1 MQLII
6 VTGMSG
12 SGKSVVLRLLEDI
25 GFYCV
30 DNLPATLIPQLID
43 KLNPSQTSIAISI
56 DTRSE
61 GLETLPNHLDDM
73 RQRSIAVQMIFLESN
88 QETLV
93 KRFSETRR
101 RHPLSK
107 GNMTLA
113 ESIQNERNLLAPLA
127 SLGHHI
133 DTSDLSPNTLRQW
146 VRDLVTHDHH
156 GMTLLF
162 TSFGFKH
169 GVPLDADFV
178 FDVRCL
184 PNPHWDAKL
193 RPLSGKD
200 LAVQEFLSKETLV
213 EKMYQDIQ
221 QFLNRWLPHFVK
233 ENRHYLTVAVG
244 CTGGQHRSV
253 YLVEKLA
260 AQFQSDQQQV
270 LIRHRELEI
279 KL

>member
-43 KLNPSQTSIAISI
+43 KLNPSQTRIAISI

-213 EKMYQDIQ
+213 AQMYQDIQ
-221 QFLNRWLPHFVK
+221 QFVNRWLPHFVK

>member
-213 EKMYQDIQ
+213 EQMYQDIQ
-221 QFLNRWLPHFVK
+221 QFVNRWLPHFVK

>member
-30 DNLPATLIPQLID
+30 DNLPTTLIPQLID
-43 KLNPSQTSIAISI
+43 KLNPSQTRIAISI

-213 EKMYQDIQ
+213 AQMYQDIQ
-221 QFLNRWLPHFVK
+221 QFVNRWLPHFVK

>member
-30 DNLPATLIPQLID
+30 DNLPTTLIPQLID
-43 KLNPSQTSIAISI
+43 KLNPSQTRIAISI

-213 EKMYQDIQ
+213 EQMYQDIQ
-221 QFLNRWLPHFVK
+221 QFVNRWLPHFVK

>member
-30 DNLPATLIPQLID
+30 DNVPTTLIPQLID
-43 KLNPSQTSIAISI
+43 QLNTSQTRIAISI

-213 EKMYQDIQ
+213 EQMYQDIQ
-221 QFLNRWLPHFVK
+221 QFVNRWLPHFVK

>member
-43 KLNPSQTSIAISI
+43 KLNPSQTRIAISI

-200 LAVQEFLSKETLV
+200 LAVLEFLSKETLV
-213 EKMYQDIQ
+213 EQMYQDIQ
-221 QFLNRWLPHFVK
+221 QFVNRWLPHFVK

>member
-25 GFYCV
+25 GCYCV

-221 QFLNRWLPHFVK
+221 QFVNRWLPHFVK

>member
-43 KLNPSQTSIAISI
+43 KLNPSQTRIAISI
-56 DTRSE
+56 DSRSE

-73 RQRSIAVQMIFLESN
+73 RQRSIALQMIFLESN

-107 GNMTLA
+107 GNMNLA

-213 EKMYQDIQ
+213 AQMYQDIQ
-221 QFLNRWLPHFVK
+221 QFVNRWLPHFVK

>member
-12 SGKSVVLRLLEDI
+12 SGKSVVLRLLEDS

-30 DNLPATLIPQLID
+30 DNLPATLIPELVD
-43 KLNPSQTSIAISI
+43 NLHNSQARIAISV

-61 GLETLPNHLDDM
+61 ALEMLPSYLDNM
-73 RQRSIAVQMIFLESN
+73 RQRGITVQLIFLESN
-88 QETLV
+88 VQSLV

-113 ESIQNERNLLAPLA
+113 ESIENERNMLAPLA

-133 DTSDLSPNTLRQW
+133 DTSELSPNTLRQW
-146 VRDLVTHDHH
+146 VRDLVAHDHQ
-156 GMTLLF
+156 GMSLLF

-193 RPLSGKD
+193 RPLTGKD
-200 LAVQEFLSKETLV
+200 PAVQDFLAKQTLV
-213 EKMYQDIQ
+213 SEMYQDIQ
-221 QFLNRWLPHFVK
+221 TFVERWLAHFVK

-260 AQFQSDQQQV
+260 AHFQSAHQQV

>member
-1 MQLII
+1 MQMII

-30 DNLPATLIPQLID
+30 DNLPATLIPQLVD
-43 KLNPSQTSIAISI
+43 NLNPSQTRIAISI

-61 GLETLPNHLDDM
+61 ALESLPDYLTNM
-73 RQRSIAVQMIFLESN
+73 RQRGIAVQLIFLESN

-113 ESIQNERNLLAPLA
+113 ESIQVERNLLSALA

-133 DTSDLSPNTLRQW
+133 DTSDLNPNTLRQW
-146 VRDLVTHDHH
+146 VRDLVAYDHH

-169 GVPLDADFV
+169 GIPLDADFV

-200 LAVQEFLSKETLV
+200 LAVQAFLSKQSMV
-213 EKMYQDIQ
+213 QQMFDDIQ
-221 QFLNRWLPHFVK
+221 HFVSRWLPHFIK

-260 AQFQSDQQQV
+260 THFQSEQQQV

>member
-213 EKMYQDIQ
+213 AQMYQDIQ
-221 QFLNRWLPHFVK
+221 QFVNRWLPHFVK

>member
-43 KLNPSQTSIAISI
+43 KLNPSQTRIAISI

-200 LAVQEFLSKETLV
+200 LAVQEFLGKETLV

>member
-213 EKMYQDIQ
+213 EQMYQDIQ
-221 QFLNRWLPHFVK
+221 QFVNRWLPHFVK

-260 AQFQSDQQQV
+260 GQFQSDQQQV

>member
-221 QFLNRWLPHFVK
+221 QFVNRWLPHFVK

>member
-1 MQLII
+1 MQVII

-30 DNLPATLIPQLID
+30 DNLPATLINDL
-43 KLNPSQTSIAISI
+43 LNRLTHNQRRLAISI

-61 GLETLPNHLDDM
+61 ALDCLPEQIAALKQNG
-73 RQRSIAVQMIFLESN
+73 IAVQLIFLQSN
-88 QETLV
+88 TETLV

-107 GNMTLA
+107 GEMTLA
-113 ESIQNERNLLAPLA
+113 ESIEHERQLLAPLA
-127 SLGHHI
+127 SLGHSI
-133 DTSDLSPNTLRQW
+133 DSSDLSPNTLRLW
-146 VRDLVTHDHH
+146 VRELVADQHQ
-156 GMTLLF
+156 GMILLF

-184 PNPHWDAKL
+184 PNPHWDSQL
-193 RPLSGKD
+193 RPLTGKD
-200 LAVQEFLSKETLV
+200 TAV
-213 EKMYQDIQ
+213 Q
-221 QFLNRWLPHFVK
+221 QFLKNHPVVEQMQSDIQSFVARWLASFVK
-233 ENRHYLTVAVG
+233 ENRQYLTIAIG

-253 YLVEKLA
+253 YLVECLA
-260 AQFQSDQQQV
+260 KHFQHDQQDV
-270 LIRHRELEI
+270 LIRHRELEV

>member
-43 KLNPSQTSIAISI
+43 MLNPSQTRIAISI

-213 EKMYQDIQ
+213 EQMYQDIQ
-221 QFLNRWLPHFVK
+221 QFVNRWLPHFVK

>member
-43 KLNPSQTSIAISI
+43 MLNPSQTRIAISI

-193 RPLSGKD
+193 RPLFGKD

-213 EKMYQDIQ
+213 AQMYQDIQ
-221 QFLNRWLPHFVK
+221 QFVNRWLPHFVK

>member
-30 DNLPATLIPQLID
+30 DNLPTTLIPQLID
-43 KLNPSQTSIAISI
+43 KLNPSQTRIAISI

-146 VRDLVTHDHH
+146 VRDLVTHDHL

-169 GVPLDADFV
+169 GLPLDADFV

-221 QFLNRWLPHFVK
+221 QFVNRWLPHFVK